1 VLNLSQINL
10 KFPEHWQHLSS
21 RGAGHFITQIIH
33 KLPNG
38 NLHIWTSRRFRKRH
52 STEIR
57 TDDKIQPSQRQKKKW
72 KYWDWKLQSLT
83 WWIGFIFTVGS
94 ILFVIGS
101 IPMMFPNPPEHKIAL
116 INFLGSVCFTIGSYA
131 ALLETINLK
140 LDFKL
145 DWDAEITVK
154 KIVNVRHSRSTLT
167 KIKWFDWQPDRLEY
181 RSTLIQFIGAC
192 LFNINCY
199 FATVNGLNW
208 QTIDLIVWLPSTL
221 ASLCFCWA
229 SYLAVMEV
237 CHSYWDW
244 KPQDIDWW
252 VVVLNL
258 VGSVGFLS
266 GSLFGFWGQGVIQ
279 CCQEWGT
286 NLSFLI
292 GSIFFLAGSYLMVPE
307 MLEK

>member
-1 VLNLSQINL
+1 MLNLSQINL
-10 KFPEHWQHLSS
+10 KFPKHWQHLSS

-131 ALLETINLK
+131 ALLETINLT
-140 LDFKL
+140 
-145 DWDAEITVK
+145 A
-154 KIVNVRHSRSTLT
+154 
-167 KIKWFDWQPDRLEY
+167 
-181 RSTLIQFIGAC
+181 
-192 LFNINCY
+192 
-199 FATVNGLNW
+199 
-208 QTIDLIVWLPSTL
+208 
-221 ASLCFCWA
+221 FC
-229 SYLAVMEV
+229 VTM
-237 CHSYWDW
+237 
-244 KPQDIDWW
+244 
-252 VVVLNL
+252 
-258 VGSVGFLS
+258 
-266 GSLFGFWGQGVIQ
+266 
-279 CCQEWGT
+279 
-286 NLSFLI
+286 
-292 GSIFFLAGSYLMVPE
+292 
-307 MLEK
+307 